1 MIRIS
6 LSLLILIYLMIF
18 LVIVFGI
25 WLYSAWRRR
34 HEEWRMARYRMR
46 CGICGYQYED
56 RGDEVLS
63 RCPNCQSLNER
74 FNREAL

>member
-6 LSLLILIYLMIF
+6 LSLLILIYLMT
-18 LVIVFGI
+18 LLTVVFGI

-34 HEEWRMARYRMR
+34 RDEWRTARYRMR
-46 CGICGYQYED
+46 CGICGFIYED
-56 RGDEVLS
+56 HGDEVLS
-63 RCPNCQSLNER
+63 RCPNCDRLNER